1 MIGVATAKEFVLQ
14 VDRQMFSS
22 QGTVIIDR
30 ATEVFDN
37 CIIFHTNT
45 EDFAL
50 DPDTDNVLIGTP
62 RYLVDRRTGSV
73 HILPSYASSQHF
85 VELFDAGR
93 IEEI

>member
-1 MIGVATAKEFVLQ
+1 MIGVATAKEIVLQ
-14 VDRQMFSS
+14 IDRQLFSS
-22 QGTVIIDR
+22 QRTVIIER

-73 HILPSYASSQHF
+73 HILPSYASSHHF
-85 VELFDAGR
+85 VELCDAGR
-93 IEEI
+93 LDEL